1 MVDVFRTSVL
11 FSRERLLLL
20 ILAMVQLT
28 NVLDFVVMMPLGPQF
43 MRHFSISPQAFGML
57 VSSCT
62 FSAAIFGFLGAFFI
76 DRFDRRVAL
85 LMLYAGFTVGTFC
98 CALAPTYERLIL
110 ARSLVGAFGGIMG
123 AAVMAIVGD
132 AFPEARRGA
141 ATGVIMSSFSIAF
154 IVGVP
159 FGLYLAQLLSWQAP
173 FFMLAALSAA
183 TWVGAFY
190 LLPPLTQHLH
200 SAVLVSPIAE
210 MRLVLSLPNTLR
222 ARAFMSTLM
231 LAGFSVIPF
240 ISPYMVGNVGLSE
253 SDLPYIY
260 LFGGLA
266 TLFTSRYV
274 GVLSDRYG
282 KKLTFQVV
290 AFCSLVPILLLTTLP
305 RVPCLSCVG
314 SYHSFHGFDFWSVC
328 TCCCAGYFERG
339 IALSWQFHELDC
351 FSATAFFRFSFISFL
366 AGLVIGKSHGQALTN
381 YWVVDIF
388 ASLMTLLCIFLVEW
402 IKPADAPASTD
413 EPATPIPVT
422 ERA

>member
-43 MRHFSISPQAFGML
+43 MRYFSISPQAFGMM
-57 VSSCT
+57 VSSYT

-85 LMLYAGFTVGTFC
+85 LVLYAGFTLGTFC
-98 CALAPTYERLIL
+98 CALAPTYELLTL
-110 ARSLVGAFGGIMG
+110 ARSLAGAFGGIIG
-123 AAVMAIVGD
+123 AVVMAIVGD

-141 ATGVIMSSFSIAF
+141 ATGVIMSSFSIAS
-154 IVGVP
+154 IAGVP
-159 FGLYLAQLLSWQAP
+159 FGLYLAHLLSWQTP
-173 FFMLAALSAA
+173 FFMLAALSAV
-183 TWVGAFY
+183 TWLGAFC
-190 LLPPLTQHLH
+190 LLPPLTRHLQC
-200 SAVLVSPIAE
+200 AVLASPIDE
-210 MRLVLSLPNTLR
+210 IRLVLSLPNTLR
-222 ARAFMSTLM
+222 AFAFMSTLM

-260 LFGGLA
+260 LFGGFA
-266 TLFTSRYV
+266 TFFTSRYI

-290 AFCSLVPILLLTTLP
+290 AFCSVVPILLLTTLP
-305 RVPCLSCVG
+305 RVPTFLALAVTTLFMVLISGRFVPAVALVTSSVVSRHRGSFMSLIASVQKLSSG
-314 SYHSFHGFDFWSVC
+314 L
-328 TCCCAGYFERG
+328 A
-339 IALSWQFHELDC
+339 
-351 FSATAFFRFSFISFL
+351 SFL
-366 AGLVIGKSHGQALTN
+366 AGLVIGKGHGQALTN
-381 YWVVDIF
+381 YWVVGVF

-422 ERA
+422 ERV

>member
-43 MRHFSISPQAFGML
+43 MRYFSISPQAFGMM
-57 VSSCT
+57 VSSYT

-85 LMLYAGFTVGTFC
+85 LVLYAGFTLGTFC
-98 CALAPTYERLIL
+98 CALAPTYELLTL
-110 ARSLVGAFGGIMG
+110 ARSLAGAFGGIIG
-123 AAVMAIVGD
+123 AVVMAIVGD

-141 ATGVIMSSFSIAF
+141 ATGVIMSSFSIAS
-154 IVGVP
+154 IAGVP
-159 FGLYLAQLLSWQAP
+159 FGLYLAHLLSWQAP
-173 FFMLAALSAA
+173 FFMLAALSAV
-183 TWVGAFY
+183 TWLGAFC
-190 LLPPLTQHLH
+190 LLPPLTRHLQC
-200 SAVLVSPIAE
+200 AVLASPIDE
-210 MRLVLSLPNTLR
+210 IRLVLSLPNTLR
-222 ARAFMSTLM
+222 AFAFMSTLM

-260 LFGGLA
+260 LFGGFA
-266 TLFTSRYV
+266 TFFTSRYI

-282 KKLTFQVV
+282 KKTYL
-290 AFCSLVPILLLTTLP
+290 SGGRILFGCTNFASNNFAKGP
-305 RVPCLSCVG
+305 YLSCAS

-339 IALSWQFHELDC
+339 IASSWQFHELDC
-351 FSATAFFRFSFISFL
+351 FGAKAFFRFGFISCWISDWQRSWSSPDQL
-366 AGLVIGKSHGQALTN
+366 LGCWRLCKSDDFALHL
-381 YWVVDIF
+381 
-388 ASLMTLLCIFLVEW
+388 SG
-402 IKPADAPASTD
+402 
-413 EPATPIPVT
+413 
-422 ERA
+422 

>member
-1 MVDVFRTSVL
+1 MIDGFRTSVL

-43 MRHFSISPQAFGML
+43 MRHFSISPQAFGMM
-57 VSSCT
+57 VSSYT
-62 FSAAIFGFLGAFFI
+62 FSAAVFGFLGAFFI

-85 LMLYAGFTVGTFC
+85 LMLYAGFTLGTFC
-98 CALAPTYERLIL
+98 CALAPTYELLTL
-110 ARSLVGAFGGIMG
+110 ARSLAGAFGGIMG
-123 AAVMAIVGD
+123 AVVMAIVGD

-141 ATGVIMSSFSIAF
+141 ATGVIMSSFSVAS

-159 FGLYLAQLLSWQAP
+159 FGLYLAHLLSWQAP
-173 FFMLAALSAA
+173 FFMLAALSAV
-183 TWVGAFY
+183 TWLGAFY

-200 SAVLVSPIAE
+200 SAAPVSPIAE
-210 MRLVLSLPNTLR
+210 MRLVLSFPNTLR
-222 ARAFMSTLM
+222 AFAFMGALM

-266 TLFTSRYV
+266 TFFTSRYV

-290 AFCSLVPILLLTTLP
+290 ALCSIVPILLLTSLPSVPVFLALAVTTLFMVLISG
-305 RVPCLSCVG
+305 RFVPAVALVNSSVVSRHRGSFMSLTASVQQLSSG
-314 SYHSFHGFDFWSVC
+314 L
-328 TCCCAGYFERG
+328 A
-339 IALSWQFHELDC
+339 
-351 FSATAFFRFSFISFL
+351 SFL
-366 AGLVIGKSHGQALTN
+366 AGLVIGKGHGQALTN
-381 YWVVDIF
+381 YWVVGII
-388 ASLMTLLCIFLVEW
+388 ASLMTLLCIWLAEW
-402 IKPADAPASTD
+402 IKPAELSLATD
-413 EPATPIPVT
+413 EPATTAPIA
-422 ERA
+422 EGA